1 MKGETGGAR
10 RKRRA
15 ALLIVLGAVLR
26 AAEMWLGWRILAD
39 NVLGAFLIF
48 IGLGYCLGG
57 GIWLALT
64 PPGDAPHAA
73 DRSLLGFLPATFL
86 MLVAMPLEYLL
97 LPAAMRRVRA
107 LPWLGLGLIGLGM
120 ALRLWARRSLSSA
133 YQGNLQIQPEQRLV
147 TTGPYRRLR
156 HPGYLAFA
164 LMALGLAIGFS
175 SLAGL
180 LGTALLVLASRY
192 RIRVAEAMLV
202 RAFGQAYTDYQSRT
216 ARLIPGVW

>member
-86 MLVAMPLEYLL
+86 MLVAMPLGTSSYPQRCGVFERCRGSAWVSLGWGWPAPL
-97 LPAAMRRVRA
+97 GTPVAEQCLPGQSADPARATPGHNRPLPTSAPSGLSRVCPDGARPGHRVLEPGRSSGNSAARACVA
-107 LPWLGLGLIGLGM
+107 LP
-120 ALRLWARRSLSSA
+120 
-133 YQGNLQIQPEQRLV
+133 
-147 TTGPYRRLR
+147 
-156 HPGYLAFA
+156 HPGR
-164 LMALGLAIGFS
+164 GS
-175 SLAGL
+175 DAGPC
-180 LGTALLVLASRY
+180 
-192 RIRVAEAMLV
+192 IRA
-202 RAFGQAYTDYQSRT
+202 
-216 ARLIPGVW
+216 GVH